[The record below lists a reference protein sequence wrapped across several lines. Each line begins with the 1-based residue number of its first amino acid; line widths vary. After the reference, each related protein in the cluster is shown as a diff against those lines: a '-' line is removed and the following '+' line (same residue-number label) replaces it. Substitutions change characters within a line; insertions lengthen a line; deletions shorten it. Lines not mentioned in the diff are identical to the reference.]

1 MQLKKR
7 KKQMA
12 TKNIKEFALIGF
24 VLLAVLFGMQ
34 IMTFVFG
41 NLSSQDILT
50 DETQTVINE
59 SGAFIN
65 ITGYTLTLAS
75 QSNFSG
81 GVVITA
87 VWNATTQDLLLSGNY
102 TVNSATGVLTNAST
116 SEYSTKNYFVNVSY
130 TSKHRTEAE
139 MVSIETT
146 NKSLR
151 AISGY
156 AGQSGTQFTTLGI
169 AITLVILIMVFMFF
183 WKAFMGKGKGEGGGG
198 SFG

>member
-1 MQLKKR
+1 MT
-7 KKQMA
+7 
-12 TKNIKEFALIGF
+12 TKNVKEFALIGF

-41 NLSSQDILT
+41 NLSSADILE
-50 DETQTVINE
+50 DVTQTATNE
-59 SGAFIN
+59 SGAYIN
-65 ITGYTLTLAS
+65 ASGYTLTLAS

-81 GVVITA
+81 GAVITIVHNNTDA
-87 VWNATTQDLLLSGNY
+87 LIIGSGNY
-102 TVNSATGVLTNAST
+102 TVNSATGIVTNAT
-116 SEYSTKNYFVNVSY
+116 ATTWVDVNISY
-130 TSKHRTEAE
+130 TTQHKTEAE
-139 MVSIETT
+139 MVSDETT

-151 AISGY
+151 AIGSY

>member
-1 MQLKKR
+1 
-7 KKQMA
+7 MA

-41 NLSSQDILT
+41 NLSSTDILT
-50 DETQTVINE
+50 DDTQTVINE
-59 SGAFIN
+59 TGAYIN
-65 ITGYTLTLAS
+65 ITGYTVALAS

-87 VWNATTQDLLLSGNY
+87 VWNYSTQDLLLSGNY

-116 SEYSTKNYFVNVSY
+116 SPYSTNNYAVNVSY

-139 MVSIETT
+139 MVSRETT

-151 AISGY
+151 AISSY

-183 WKAFMGKGKGEGGGG
+183 WKAFMGKGKGESGGG